1 MISIPL
7 GNVAAPTALFA
18 IFHDNEAILMYGADI
33 FSIFVARIK
42 KHITR
47 NNHMSKVIDNND
59 TKELIEFYKMG
70 LDSIIQ
76 GEYSI
81 TCYDGKDPSW
91 EHEGYL
97 PFTEYI
103 VVIDK
108 TDIIN
113 YQKTIESFFGVTSF
127 VPNNNKL
134 FFGCGNKTVNPDSK
148 MDEVLQE
155 KPKKENENNSG
166 FEIITH
172 AILPSYLDELIYGE
186 FFGAK
191 YQPDHQRYEY
201 NLDLTEEELLIYL
214 GTYFPRSFGE
224 SLCLFLQIIKT
235 ETINSGL
242 NRKDCINIL
251 DIGCGSGGE
260 ILGLLHILDNNNESN
275 IPINIYS
282 FDGNQLVQ
290 DILMELVSQFQNA
303 TKTKRRIQIYT
314 NVQRIDGISDVETIK
329 TNIGGLSFD
338 FILCNKMCNEL
349 ISRGHIK
356 DAYLLMCNSFT
367 SFLDSTGLFLILD
380 VTTKDEKS
388 SRFFPELLNEQVN
401 KFVTGHSKEF
411 STMLPISCA
420 LHPECMSSCFTQRR
434 FYISHSQKQNDMS
447 KVAYR
452 IIARKTLCEKFMKEI
467 GNVKEIVNESVKD
480 AGDSASCPLT

>member
-1 MISIPL
+1 
-7 GNVAAPTALFA
+7 
-18 IFHDNEAILMYGADI
+18 
-33 FSIFVARIK
+33 
-42 KHITR
+42 
-47 NNHMSKVIDNND
+47 MSKVIDNND

-201 NLDLTEEELLIYL
+201 NLDLTEEELLVYL

-224 SLCLFLQIIKT
+224 SMCIFTSVIKFK
-235 ETINSGL
+235 EINSEL
-242 NRKDCINIL
+242 SSKDCINIL

-260 ILGLLHILDNNNESN
+260 ILGLLHALEGCDDNS
-275 IPINIYS
+275 IPINIYTY
-282 FDGNQLVQ
+282 DGNQLVQ
-290 DILMELVSQFQNA
+290 DILMELVSQFQIA

-314 NVQRIDGISDVETIK
+314 NVKRVGSSSDIEWIESNSNTF
-329 TNIGGLSFD
+329 SFD

-349 ISRGHIK
+349 ISRAEIT
-356 DAYLLMCNSFT
+356 DAYYLICKSLAPL
-367 SFLDSTGLFLILD
+367 LDSNGLLLILD

-420 LHPECMSSCFTQRR
+420 LHPECIKPCFTQQK
-434 FYISHSQKQNDMS
+434 FYISHSRKKRDLS

-452 IIARKTLCEKFMKEI
+452 IITRKNVCERYIMEL
-467 GNVKEIVNESVKD
+467 GDVKEIVTESNKNLD
-480 AGDSASCPLT
+480 NPNYCSLT